1 MPDVVTDS
9 EHDPKLISTPYL
21 LVEIHPLHVYDIS
34 KGEEAALVAGLEGEE
49 VAYKFRKPWEE
60 GYIRYQGS
68 LPQEGAQNAADRHT
82 EMHTLCSLRVTWPH
96 TTPRTDELEEV
107 QSKAARILL
116 STMKKEGKIPTSSDA
131 HWKDLRVSYT
141 PSQLDAVS
149 VLNSYGLILMP
160 DALLLDLDE
169 LSLTKPSLLETALYP
184 MFGQIVW
191 QVAHRLGHLYGRSSE
206 FAMEKAGLLRK
217 EKRAPNWY
225 NMFKIYASRMKP
237 EEGDHEGLQLWNRAT
252 NEEYKKLMEGATTK
266 EEKDE
271 RIQEAVSFIK
281 NQVNEEGTNVRD
293 ANLRFASYMKE
304 IRDLI
309 TNIKCRDKSFDV
321 AGILVYSGKNLT
333 ARNKTGFFM
342 SSEDLQALCTRE
354 EWPIPTLMDIFVSRV
369 RAMHADQQ
377 IKQSMEELNVARYG
391 CLAEKDRHKS
401 APWTTW
407 PNLAY
412 QFKLVIT
419 GWDSAM
425 VNIVFCPGF
434 APMKI
439 TSSQWKHLS
448 TLIVKKLLV
457 VKPWSDEQRLIQE
470 SEACFGEIPVI
481 INSEGLLMVFV
492 KDSSKWVHGN
502 CSISAPMKKRDRK
515 GDTSSPRCPRRNDH
529 MTPPWPRL
537 KKNSSIGPQESTA
550 VCRNNQKWN
559 VLLNANV
566 TSPSPPF
573 PITCFIPNFDELN
586 TQSPSLTHSRTRRHQ
601 LHRLV
606 QFLNPSLVLQLTLP
620 PHLDQYLS
628 LSLVLRVM
636 LAFQANMLGQ
646 GRTLKVQLLPS
657 CVPDLPLSIHHCAV
671 SPSFCLCPPTH
682 LALSIPFPI
691 VLLIHR
697 FLLAVPS
704 LSLPMPILP
713 LFTYTLISFT
723 QFQLHSFLT
732 Y

>member
-377 IKQSMEELNVARYG
+377 IKQSMEELNVARY
-391 CLAEKDRHKS
+391 
-401 APWTTW
+401 
-407 PNLAY
+407 
-412 QFKLVIT
+412 
-419 GWDSAM
+419 
-425 VNIVFCPGF
+425 
-434 APMKI
+434 
-439 TSSQWKHLS
+439 
-448 TLIVKKLLV
+448 
-457 VKPWSDEQRLIQE
+457 
-470 SEACFGEIPVI
+470 
-481 INSEGLLMVFV
+481 
-492 KDSSKWVHGN
+492 SSKWVHGN